1 MVGAPHNAT
10 HGDEQR
16 THLEERA
23 YQEASGLNK
32 IDYAYL
38 LLLNQNNKKLGLQY
52 KKQRPKQELGAAA
65 TAVCPH
71 WPRRRHPV
79 LLSWRRPLR
88 QGSIHATI
96 CSCPAAIY
104 PYGAVLAAGTSTA

>member
-1 MVGAPHNAT
+1 MPAMRPVSAIAPPTLPDDGRDVHVVRPMVGAPHDAT

-38 LLLNQNNKKLGLQY
+38 LLLNQNNKKN
-52 KKQRPKQELGAAA
+52 
-65 TAVCPH
+65 
-71 WPRRRHPV
+71 
-79 LLSWRRPLR
+79 
-88 QGSIHATI
+88 
-96 CSCPAAIY
+96 
-104 PYGAVLAAGTSTA
+104 